1 MKRFFLKS
9 LLFLFPFL
17 MMVSIELFI
26 LPIDFFTFRVWEAL
40 LIKEFRS
47 ILPGHFYPRM
57 EITKLETGGD
67 LAHHTPFAIPK
78 MVKWMTDRYGYRK
91 KDVEGIKA
99 QVVIIGD
106 SNIAGH
112 GLAQK
117 EMLSEVLEDRL
128 KVPVY
133 PYAPVGSIN
142 TFLKDLRFKKDRP
155 KIVIVSFIERDILNM
170 PFPKLPQKRE
180 GLLPFYEWRD
190 ELKQTRWVQ
199 SSGVLLDRLSK
210 MNMLNYARARIRN
223 TAVMDFHH
231 FPSKFGP
238 MFFVQGEAANK
249 EVPNEN
255 FHKTVKTIE
264 AYDYV
269 LKKKG
274 IRFIFLPI
282 PNKENIYH
290 EYLPNSRRPIFL
302 KQLIQELKSR
312 NIETVD
318 TQRAFEDEYQN
329 HSTLLYFLDDSH
341 WNPEGVQLA
350 ADFTIKLIE
359 RNEQ

>member
-1 MKRFFLKS
+1 M
-9 LLFLFPFL
+9 
-17 MMVSIELFI
+17 
-26 LPIDFFTFRVWEAL
+26 
-40 LIKEFRS
+40 
-47 ILPGHFYPRM
+47 
-57 EITKLETGGD
+57 
-67 LAHHTPFAIPK
+67 
-78 MVKWMTDRYGYRK
+78 
-91 KDVEGIKA
+91 
-99 QVVIIGD
+99 
-106 SNIAGH
+106 
-112 GLAQK
+112 
-117 EMLSEVLEDRL
+117 
-128 KVPVY
+128 
-133 PYAPVGSIN
+133 
-142 TFLKDLRFKKDRP
+142 
-155 KIVIVSFIERDILNM
+155 
-170 PFPKLPQKRE
+170 
-180 GLLPFYEWRD
+180 
-190 ELKQTRWVQ
+190 RWVQ
-199 SSGVLLDRLSK
+199 YAGVLLDRLFK

-264 AYDYV
+264 GYDYV

-302 KQLIQELKSR
+302 EQLIQELKSR

-341 WNPEGVQLA
+341 WNPKGVHLA
-350 ADFTIKLIE
+350 ADFTIKLIK
-359 RNEQ
+359 RDKR

>member
-1 MKRFFLKS
+1 
-9 LLFLFPFL
+9 
-17 MMVSIELFI
+17 MVSVELFV

-57 EITKLETGGD
+57 EMTKLETGGD

-78 MVKWMTDRYGYRK
+78 RVKWMTDRYGYRK
-91 KDVEGIKA
+91 KDLEGIKP

-112 GLAQK
+112 GLTQK
-117 EMLSEVLEDRL
+117 EMLSEVLEDQL

-155 KIVIVSFIERDILNM
+155 KIVIVSLIERDILNM

-180 GLLPFYEWRD
+180 GLLPFYEGRD
-190 ELKQTRWVQ
+190 ELKQTKWVQ
-199 SSGVLLDRLSK
+199 SAGVLLDRLFK

-231 FPSKFGP
+231 FSSKFGP

-249 EVPNEN
+249 EVSNED
-255 FHKTVKTIE
+255 FHKVVKTIE
-264 AYDYV
+264 AYDRV
-269 LKKKG
+269 LKNKG

-290 EYLPNSRRPIFL
+290 EYLPNPRRPIFL
-302 KQLIQELKSR
+302 EQLIQELKSR

-341 WNPEGVQLA
+341 WNPKGVQLA

-359 RNEQ
+359 RKEQ

>member
-9 LLFLFPFL
+9 LLFLSPFL
-17 MMVSIELFI
+17 MMVCIELFV
-26 LPIDFFTFRVWEAL
+26 LPIDFFAFRVWEAL
-40 LIKEFRS
+40 IIKEFHS

-78 MVKWMTDRYGYRK
+78 KVKWMTDRHGYRK
-91 KDVEGIKA
+91 KDSEGIKP
-99 QVVIIGD
+99 QVVIVGD
-106 SNIAGH
+106 SNIAGQ
-112 GLAQK
+112 GLTQE
-117 EMLSEVLEDRL
+117 EMLSEVLEDQL

-142 TFLKDLRFKKDRP
+142 TFLKDLRFKKDPP
-155 KIVIVSFIERDILNM
+155 KIVIISVFEGHILHL

-180 GLLPFYEWRD
+180 WLLSLYEWRD
-190 ELKQTRWVQ
+190 KIKQKRWVQ
-199 SSGVLLDRLSK
+199 SMGVLLDRLSK
-210 MNMLNYARARIRN
+210 MNMLNYARARIGYMAIRG
-223 TAVMDFHH
+223 FSQ
-231 FPSKFGP
+231 FPSRFGP
-238 MFFVQGEAANK
+238 MLFFMGEEANR
-249 EVPNEN
+249 EVSDED
-255 FHKTVKTIE
+255 FRKTVKTIE
-264 AYDYV
+264 GYDYV

-302 KQLIQELKSR
+302 EQLIQELKSR

-341 WNPEGVQLA
+341 WNPKGVHLA
-350 ADFTIKLIE
+350 ADFTIKLIK
-359 RNEQ
+359 RDKR

>member
-9 LLFLFPFL
+9 LLFLSPFL
-17 MMVSIELFI
+17 VMVGIELFV

-47 ILPGHFYPRM
+47 ILPGRFYPRI

-78 MVKWMTDRYGYRK
+78 KVKWMTDRYGYRK
-91 KDVEGIKA
+91 KDSEGMKP

-112 GLAQK
+112 GLTQE
-117 EMLSEVLEDRL
+117 EMLSEVLEDQL
-128 KVPVY
+128 KISVY
-133 PYAPVGSIN
+133 SYAPAGFN
-142 TFLKDLRFKKDRP
+142 TFLKDLRFKKDPP
-155 KIVIVSFIERDILNM
+155 KVVIVSIIERDIFNLT
-170 PFPKLPQKRE
+170 FPKLPRKKE
-180 GLLPFYEWRD
+180 GLLSLYEWWD
-190 ELKQTRWVQ
+190 KINFKQIRWVQ
-199 SSGVLLDRLSK
+199 YAGVLLDRLSK
-210 MNMLNYARARIRN
+210 MNMLNYAWARIGNRG
-223 TAVMDFHH
+223 VRDFHY

-249 EVPNEN
+249 GVSKEH
-255 FHKTVKTIE
+255 FHKAIKTIE
-264 AYDYV
+264 AYDQV

-302 KQLIQELKSR
+302 EKLIQELRSR
-312 NIETVD
+312 KIETVD
-318 TQRAFEDEYQN
+318 TQRAFEEEYQN
-329 HSTLLYFLDDSH
+329 YSTLLYFLDDSH
-341 WNPEGVQLA
+341 WNPKGVQLA

-359 RNEQ
+359 KNE